1 MLLLTLDLYLLPSKY
16 LPPVSH
22 LCDLPPSGP
31 PLVSKLSILAQSL
44 TYPLLLTQD
53 PPALPMLVYVPGFY
67 LRALLLT
74 QDLH

>member
-1 MLLLTLDLYLLPSKY
+1 MLLLTQDLYLLPSDH
-16 LPPVSH
+16 PN
-22 LCDLPPSGP
+22 SGP
-31 PLVSKLSILAQSL
+31 PLASKLSILAQSL